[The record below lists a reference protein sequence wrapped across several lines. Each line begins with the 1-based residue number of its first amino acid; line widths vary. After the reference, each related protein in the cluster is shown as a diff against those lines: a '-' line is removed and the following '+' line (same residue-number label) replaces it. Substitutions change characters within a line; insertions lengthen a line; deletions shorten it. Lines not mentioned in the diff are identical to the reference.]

1 MIRISESTSDTHI
14 LKYSITDSDTLFIQ
28 KGGEIMFCPN
38 CGNEID
44 DDSVFCPNCGCN
56 VNAADTQNQP
66 QDQQQN
72 QPQDQSQTANANSD
86 WQPYNATGVN
96 PSVNTGWQPNQGASN
111 GNGKKSSEI
120 FKSKPFIA
128 CIGAAAVVV
137 VIILA
142 VALRKPTINLNKY
155 VDITFSGY
163 DTAGVA
169 KINKDENKL
178 EEALKKRKLNTKY
191 IKSSIGQETYGLESF
206 ANNKAA
212 RAIIDKYAAEALLEM
227 DVRNSGKLKN
237 GQTAKASFSLGK
249 SDAENIEKLY
259 NIKLKYE
266 DVKKKVSGLKKV
278 ETKDVFKDLKVT
290 FKGTEGDAYAKC
302 EYKGKDV
309 DEYSF
314 NIKNNKNLKT
324 GDKITVVLNGEKN
337 KSSFISQYSFLPKTW
352 SKTYTVKSLPK
363 YIAKAADLSDKAL
376 ETLKNQALDTLKAK
390 IASNSS
396 NLTLADDT
404 NYIGLYILS
413 PKNDEGNEIFAV
425 YTGTLKSN
433 DGSLPDTPAYFPV
446 RFSDVMVNGDDLENL
461 KNGSVYGSFEIEG
474 SGIFSFAYTNGYKDG
489 AEMYKDII
497 TSNLDDYNH
506 EVTGDALLAFGN

>member
-1 MIRISESTSDTHI
+1 
-14 LKYSITDSDTLFIQ
+14 
-28 KGGEIMFCPN
+28 MFCPN
-38 CGNEID
+38 CGKEID
-44 DDSVFCPNCGCN
+44 DDSVFCPNCGCK
-56 VNAADTQNQP
+56 VNAADTQNQS
-66 QDQQQN
+66 QG
-72 QPQDQSQTANANSD
+72 QPQSQSQGANTSND
-86 WQPYNATGVN
+86 WQPYNAQ
-96 PSVNTGWQPNQGASN
+96 GWNASGNSGQQPNQGASF
-111 GNGKKSSEI
+111 GKVRKSSEI

-163 DTAGVA
+163 DTAGEA
-169 KINKDENKL
+169 KINKDTTKL

-191 IKSSIGQETYGLESF
+191 IKSSIGKETYGLESY

-212 RAIIDKYAAEALLEM
+212 RAIIDEYAAEALLEM
-227 DVRNSGKLKN
+227 NVKNSGQLKN
-237 GQTAKASFSLGK
+237 GQTASASFSLGK
-249 SDAENIEKLY
+249 SDAESIEKLY

-314 NIKNNKNLKT
+314 DIKNNKNLKT
-324 GDKITVVLNGEKN
+324 GDKITVVLNGENN

-363 YIAKAADLSDKAL
+363 YITKAADLSDKAL
-376 ETLKNQALDTLKAK
+376 ETLKKQALDTLKAK
-390 IASNSS
+390 MASGNSKL
-396 NLTLADDT
+396 NLADDT

-413 PKNDEGNEIFAV
+413 PKEGDGDEIFVV
-425 YTGTLKSN
+425 YTGTLKSS
-433 DGSLPDTPAYFPV
+433 DGSLPDTPAFFPV
-446 RFSDVMVNGDDLENL
+446 EFSNVMVNGDDLDNL
-461 KNGSVYGSFEIEG
+461 RDGFVSGSFEIEG
-474 SGIFSFAYTNGYKDG
+474 SDVFSYAFTNGYKDG

-497 TSNLDDYNH
+497 TSNLDEYNH